1 MINYAMELERL
12 LREDDAVSPVIAVI
26 LMVAITVILAAVI
39 ATFVLGLSENLN
51 STAPQATFSFE
62 YEQNEGGT
70 DVLTI
75 THDGGDTIQGENLN
89 ITADGA
95 TDKDPPDFI
104 DDAYVGTD
112 VFTGEITAGTEATVD
127 NTIFRS
133 VQGNVRFLDN
143 RNGGSS
149 KLDLSGA
156 TIRVVYSDETGGS
169 SAILSRWEGPD
180 A

>member
-1 MINYAMELERL
+1 MELERL

-70 DVLTI
+70 DVLTT
-75 THDGGDTIQGENLN
+75 THQGGDTIEGQNLN

-95 TDKDPPDFI
+95 ISKVPREV
-104 DDAYVGTD
+104 YVGTD
-112 VFTGEITAGTEATVD
+112 VFTGEITAGTRATVD
-127 NTIFRS
+127 NTTFKDDSNDFISKRK
-133 VQGNVRFLDN
+133 RLDA
-143 RNGGSS
+143 

-156 TIRVVYSDETGGS
+156 TIRVIYIDDAGS
-169 SAILSRWEGPD
+169 SSATLGTWEGPD